1 MKDDPSY
8 VFLLTTVPIFQNSSM
23 AEVKLMA
30 ITVIKLYNEKHN
42 TKIEF
47 PFINEYIILIAHSI
61 K

>member
-23 AEVKLMA
+23 AEVKLAA
-30 ITVIKLYNEKHN
+30 ITFIKLYNERNN